1 MVHMSTPVKL
11 SVVIPAYN
19 EENRLGETLEAVEG
33 WASDGRGI
41 VEVVVVD
48 DGSRDDTLRVAQSW
62 AAGVAS
68 RGNSVLPMV
77 VSTIHRGKGSAVA
90 KGILTAKGSVRVFM
104 DADLAIPMGYVD
116 RVVEEIRR
124 GADVVIGSREIAGAQ
139 RRGEPWLRHLMGR
152 LFNRIVA
159 VIAIKGIRDTQC
171 GLKGFS
177 ADSAEDIFNRVLLY
191 PADADSINNSRVTAF
206 DVEVLAIARVLDKSI
221 VEIPVEWRHV
231 AVSKVRPLQDAVL
244 MFREAMLVRWNLWRR
259 RYG

>member
-1 MVHMSTPVKL
+1 MHVSNPVKL

-90 KGILTAKGSVRVFM
+90 KGILTAKGAVRVFM